1 MPAEKKA
8 WGLPTF
14 CALVAWL
21 SDMEWT
27 ENGQASMLELA
38 IDFELFS
45 GLSIPLHENAPKGVR
60 ERGNVL
66 RCMMSAL
73 DKLAT
78 QQGLGSCER
87 GERVCP
93 TTSLSFMGISGI
105 SGVRPRPRFREAHT
119 GTILEEQVKG
129 SDVGTQCPTY
139 PAQNRQESVTIPA
152 RTWQEPGP
160 TPVNLEVEDTNMR

>member
-1 MPAEKKA
+1 
-8 WGLPTF
+8 
-14 CALVAWL
+14 
-21 SDMEWT
+21 MEWT

-38 IDFELFS
+38 IEFELFS

-66 RCMMSAL
+66 RCMISAL

-93 TTSLSFMGISGI
+93 TTSLSFMGITGI

-139 PAQNRQESVTIPA
+139 PDWTAARAARWALPAPPQLHPDPVHVPGVGVEKALVTCARGSVRRAEHSSEGTYP
-152 RTWQEPGP
+152 R
-160 TPVNLEVEDTNMR
+160 